1 MSLLAATLQI
11 SEEKT
16 QDVTQKMSIIA
27 QVLAY
32 CSVISVYSFVSIC
45 INVYTDDIVVLH
57 FFQTIQISYMM
68 NVCVRCIHIQI

>member
-1 MSLLAATLQI
+1 
-11 SEEKT
+11 
-16 QDVTQKMSIIA
+16 MSIIA

-32 CSVISVYSFVSIC
+32 CSGISVYSFVSIC